1 MDYWQFV
8 LVAADLYYLSLVFGE
23 FRRLDPFYLLYLLYL
38 LFDHFFIIVNSK
50 WIVITH
56 KSIISIVDNLI
67 LIYIQRLFFFESPS

>member
-23 FRRLDPFYLLYLLYL
+23 FRRLDPFYLLYLL
-38 LFDHFFIIVNSK
+38 FDHFFIIINSK

-56 KSIISIVDNLI
+56 KSIISIVDNFI
-67 LIYIQRLFFFESPS
+67 LVYIQRLFLFESPS